1 VPFLELRFNT
11 IDLAPDA
18 AEAACFALG
27 ASAVTLSDA
36 GDDPILEPSPG
47 TTPLW
52 PNVTVSALFPGE
64 ADAAALSRALA
75 ARLQRPTLEILPVRI
90 EDRLWER
97 EWLKDFKPRRH
108 GRRLWV
114 CPGGQPPSPAADE
127 PTPVVLALD
136 PGLAFGTGTHASTA
150 LCLAFLDRAPLAG
163 RAVLDFGCGSGILA
177 IAALLLGAS
186 RALAVDI
193 DAQALTATR
202 ENAERN
208 HVRDRLEVRAAAMPL
223 LGPYALVLANILA
236 EPLISERERLA
247 GAAGAELV
255 LAGILLAQAPAVAA
269 AYDPWFD
276 MRVRA
281 TQDGW
286 ALLVGGRRER

>member
-11 IDLAPDA
+11 IDLEPEA

-64 ADAAALSRALA
+64 ADAQALSRALA
-75 ARLQRPTLEILPVRI
+75 GRLQRPALEILPVRI

-108 GRRLWV
+108 GARLWV
-114 CPGGQPPSPAADE
+114 CPGGQPPDPAADE

-150 LCLAFLDRAPLAG
+150 LCLAFLDRAALAG
-163 RAVLDFGCGSGILA
+163 RTVLDFGCGSGILA

-223 LGPYALVLANILA
+223 SGPYDLVLANILA
-236 EPLISERERLA
+236 EPLIAERQRLA
-247 GAAGAELV
+247 AAAGAELV

-276 MRVRA
+276 MRVWA